1 MVVKKV
7 LLALIVTTTAAFS
20 LGYGAGS
27 EFIVAMI
34 SIASGIAWL
43 LLEIFE
49 KRFLNSIFFI
59 IFTILAILGCLK
71 SMSSL
76 ILLIGFTTNLAAWDL
91 SRFLLRSLNLA
102 NVENKAGF
110 GTRHLYRLSITIGA
124 GFLLAL
130 PPIFITFPL
139 SFVTVFF
146 ITLLG
151 MIVLSRFILYVNRQN
166 EKGG

>member
-1 MVVKKV
+1 MVAKKV
-7 LLALIVTTTAAFS
+7 LLALIVTTTATFAS
-20 LGYGAGS
+20 GYGAEG
-27 EFIVAMI
+27 EYITATL

-43 LLEIFE
+43 LLEFYDR
-49 KRFLNSIFFI
+49 RFLNSIFFF

-71 SMSSL
+71 SMSAL
-76 ILLIGFTTNLAAWDL
+76 ILLIGFITDLAAWDL
-91 SRFLLRSLNLA
+91 SRFLHRSANLA

-110 GTRHLYRLSITIGA
+110 EKRHLYRLSLTIGA

-139 SFVTVFF
+139 NFVIVFF
-146 ITLLG
+146 ITLLA
-151 MIVLSRFILYVNRQN
+151 MIVLSRFFLYVYRQN